1 MPCFTFLG
9 YWLYKEM
16 NIFSKQKNTY
26 LSGYLIDMITTNN
39 QLSHDVLILSW
50 KMSLLGLTSWNLV
63 TWCLLNQRNVQ
74 TIVPLLSAGLSLDLD
89 SSSNIFFLFLVLFSL
104 LALLLITLL
113 LIYSL
118 HPRSLYLWASSFL
131 LKWISDVINLVT
143 KSARSSPIYLPTSC
157 FIHESQRVS
166 LSLSKSF
173 SGTSRP
179 VRDRAK
185 KHSLIS
191 YHLPRCVQEPWQPIE
206 MSMDAVNC
214 VCTTVVSILCQ

>member
-1 MPCFTFLG
+1 MPCFSFLG
-9 YWLYKEM
+9 YWLYKE
-16 NIFSKQKNTY
+16 IITFSKQKNTY

-179 VRDRAK
+179 VRDRA
-185 KHSLIS
+185 
-191 YHLPRCVQEPWQPIE
+191 
-206 MSMDAVNC
+206 
-214 VCTTVVSILCQ
+214 